1 MSRSLPPVSKAL
13 YPAVIRATPR
23 LSPSAV
29 AAFGCSLL
37 TGAFMGASAAR
48 AQDATAA
55 PPQAPS
61 PAPSVAEA
69 ISQEVRAV
77 FDRCRTA
84 VVRIEASDAHG
95 ELSGTGFFIDPNGTL
110 FTSYTVGGE
119 TRDITV
125 CDGQRRLPARRL
137 VGDPR
142 SGVAILKVDAQTPFL
157 AAGKSRALP
166 IASPVL
172 TIGYPMDLPV
182 SPSFGTL
189 AGFDIQYGG
198 RYFAAAHLRANVPVQ
213 RGQGGSPLLNLQ
225 GEVIGILISSLDM
238 GSAAFVLPIE
248 AAEKVRKDFVR
259 FGEVRPGWLGIG
271 VLPAAA
277 PVAGSTA
284 QVDELF
290 EDAPARKAG
299 LQKDDIILQ
308 IGELPIH
315 SPNDVRNAS
324 FFTTAEDQ
332 VTVTVSRGGVAMQI
346 QMTAADHPNSAHT
359 ASHAMPQLQAIPLS
373 APGPMPVPVPN
384 GDRLDKVE
392 R

>member
-1 MSRSLPPVSKAL
+1 MARAL
-13 YPAVIRATPR
+13 VH

-29 AAFGCSLL
+29 AALGCGLL
-37 TGAFMGASAAR
+37 TGALPGPAGTRTAR
-48 AQDATAA
+48 AQEA
-55 PPQAPS
+55 PPAPARAAS
-61 PAPSVAEA
+61 PSASVAEA
-69 ISQEVRAV
+69 ISHEVKAV
-77 FDRCRTA
+77 FERCRSA

-95 ELSGTGFFIDPNGTL
+95 ELAGTGFFIDPNGTL

-119 TRDITV
+119 TRNITV
-125 CDGQRRLPARRL
+125 CDGQRRLAARRL

-157 AAGKSRALP
+157 AAGKSRDLP

-182 SPSFGTL
+182 SPGFGTV

-213 RGQGGSPLLNLQ
+213 RGQGGAPLLNLQ
-225 GEVIGILISSLDM
+225 GEVVGILISSLDM

-271 VLPAAA
+271 VLAAAA

-290 EDAPARKAG
+290 ADAPAQRAG
-299 LQKDDIILQ
+299 LQKGDIVLQ
-308 IGELPIH
+308 IGELPVH
-315 SPNDVRNAS
+315 SPDDVRNAS

-332 VTVTVSRGGVAMQI
+332 VAVTVSRGGGSMQI
-346 QMTAADHPNSAHT
+346 QMTAADHPNSTHA
-359 ASHAMPQLQAIPLS
+359 ASHLVPQLQAIPLP
-373 APGPMPVPVPN
+373 APGPMPVPIPK
-384 GDRLDKVE
+384 GERLDNE
-392 R
+392 